1 MAPFIPPLPS
11 PRSPYLL
18 PPYNPP
24 LISPEK
30 KERGRA
36 LSVAVGGIRKLY
48 LGERW

>member
-36 LSVAVGGIRKLY
+36 LSVAVEGDS
-48 LGERW
+48 